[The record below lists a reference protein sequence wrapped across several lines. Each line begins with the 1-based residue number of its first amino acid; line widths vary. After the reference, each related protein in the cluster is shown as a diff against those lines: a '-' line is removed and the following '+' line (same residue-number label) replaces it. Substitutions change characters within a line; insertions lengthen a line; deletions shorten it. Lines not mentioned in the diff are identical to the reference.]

1 MRSVHKWFSVR
12 RRCRRAAGAGFTL
25 IELMVVVGIIALVMT
40 ISIPSIYRKLHPDS
54 ITKAVDDVLEACRY
68 ARGRA
73 ILEGTVTELVFRPGD
88 RLVEVV
94 PTGLTGRESAEP
106 ERDPSVFSP
115 SVGGEAWRMSDRP
128 VKGRG
133 GGSIFSV
140 KFSDRIMV
148 EGLGINGLD
157 YTEDEVSRVRFY
169 PNGTCDEMSVVLLSD
184 RNERRNIT
192 LEVVTSLP
200 DVEVDPNKFRH
211 R

>member
-1 MRSVHKWFSVR
+1 MMLRLPGVARVNPFKR
-12 RRCRRAAGAGFTL
+12 KTGGAFTL

-40 ISIPSIYRKLHPDS
+40 IAIPPIYRKLHPDS
-54 ITKAVDDVLEACRY
+54 ITKAVDDVLEACRH

-73 ILEGTVTELVFRPGD
+73 ILEGAVTELVFRPGE
-88 RLVEVV
+88 RLIDVV
-94 PTGLTGRESAEP
+94 PTGLSGRESVEP
-106 ERDPSVFSP
+106 ERDNSVFSP
-115 SVGGEAWRMSDRP
+115 SVSGEAWRMEDRAA
-128 VKGRG
+128 KTGG

-140 KFSDRIMV
+140 KLSDRIII

-157 YTEDEVSRVRFY
+157 YTDDEVSRVRFY
-169 PNGTCDEMSVVLLSD
+169 QDGTCDEMSVVLLSD

-200 DVEVDPNKFRH
+200 DVEVDPTKFRH

>member
-1 MRSVHKWFSVR
+1 MTLRFQGVA
-12 RRCRRAAGAGFTL
+12 RASPFRWKASGGFTL

-73 ILEGTVTELVFRPGD
+73 ILEGSVTDLVFRPAD
-88 RLVEVV
+88 RLIEVV
-94 PTGLTGRESAEP
+94 PTGMKGRDSVEP
-106 ERDPSVFSP
+106 ERDNSVFSP
-115 SVGGEAWRMSDRP
+115 SVSGEAWRMDERP
-128 VKGRG
+128 ATKGS

-140 KFSDRIMV
+140 KLSDHIII

-169 PNGTCDEMSVVLLSD
+169 QDGTCDEMSVVLLSD

-200 DVEVDPNKFRH
+200 EVEVDPNKFKH